1 MLASEVASLWFVF
14 IVTLS
19 IVNAYN
25 VQLARQMISV
35 SNLAKVITIGTII
48 ACGIYNISSG
58 EITNILRILSSSLI
72 RIYRKIYCL
81 Q

>member
-1 MLASEVASLWFVF
+1 MLIVAYSA
-14 IVTLS
+14 VTLS

-48 ACGIYNISSG
+48 ARGIYNISSG
-58 EITNILRILSSSLI
+58 KF
-72 RIYRKIYCL
+72 YYD
-81 Q
+81 

>member
-1 MLASEVASLWFVF
+1 MFKKLYFMRCFGDAYNIVYSV
-14 IVTLS
+14 VTLS

-48 ACGIYNISSG
+48 ASGIYNISSG
-58 EITNILRILSSSLI
+58 KFYYN
-72 RIYRKIYCL
+72 
-81 Q
+81 

>member
-1 MLASEVASLWFVF
+1 MLIVAYSA
-14 IVTLS
+14 VTLS

-48 ACGIYNISSG
+48 ASGIYNISSG
-58 EITNILRILSSSLI
+58 KFYHN
-72 RIYRKIYCL
+72 
-81 Q
+81 

>member
-1 MLASEVASLWFVF
+1 MWCFVDANS
-14 IVTLS
+14 IAYSAVTLS

-48 ACGIYNISSG
+48 ASGIYNISSG
-58 EITNILRILSSSLI
+58 KFYYDWKFL
-72 RIYRKIYCL
+72 
-81 Q
+81 

>member
-1 MLASEVASLWFVF
+1 MLDAHSIAYSA
-14 IVTLS
+14 VTLS

-48 ACGIYNISSG
+48 ASGIYNISSG
-58 EITNILRILSSSLI
+58 KF
-72 RIYRKIYCL
+72 YYD
-81 Q
+81 